1 MQVRLGRVYKR
12 PNSTLQCTDWIT
24 VELNV
29 YLKEN
34 TSFNNPTFVWRG
46 DGLTIQKCNVVY
58 LTKNNIYYFIK
69 DVVSISN
76 NLVEII
82 CEKDVLAT
90 WKDIIGE
97 HTTYIERSATGFDDM
112 VRDNF
117 ITQSIDI
124 GDVSRKTTAMPDW
137 ETQIPWLCYR
147 ACNSR
152 GVTTYFTKT
161 PTFLNPLMPSPEVG
175 SVEEIFKDS
184 WKATYQPFNYL
195 LEVYAIPFGGSIINA
210 TGVVGPIVTTIPEFG
225 FLKYDTSWGTKSTN
239 EFMVG
244 EDTTGIS
251 INLPDRYFNDFRDFD
266 DEWTSFNLFIPG
278 IGNINIPAHFLQSDI
293 KIKCYY
299 DLITGDMNVN
309 LYISE
314 DENASIGCYNAN
326 VKCPIQFAAVN
337 SRSSEVLGGA
347 LSVLGSAVSAL
358 SGGSSFNS
366 GTDILTTP
374 SAGAMGNVGS
384 SVSSAIKNINSP
396 GVVVNGSNG
405 GQIYYLMQRHKII
418 ATAIR
423 YKSKHIGTGTVGRP
437 KYENVK
443 INTMSGYIKCVN
455 PSVFIPAQ
463 IDDMRQINDYLRN
476 GFYYE

>member
-1 MQVRLGRVYKR
+1 MQVRLGRTYKR
-12 PNSTLQCTDWIT
+12 PNSTLQCTNWVTI
-24 VELNV
+24 ELDV

-34 TSFNNPTFVWRG
+34 TSFNSPTFVWQG
-46 DGLTIQKCNVVY
+46 DGLTIQKCNVAY
-58 LTKNNIYYFIK
+58 EANSGTYYFIK

-76 NLVEII
+76 NLVEIV

-112 VRDNF
+112 VRDTL

-152 GVTTYFTKT
+152 GVTTYFTQK

-210 TGVVGPIVTTIPEFG
+210 TGIGPIVSTIPEFG

-358 SGGSSFNS
+358 SGGFSFNS
-366 GTDILTTP
+366 ETDILTTP
-374 SAGAMGNVGS
+374 SVGAIGNVGS

-396 GVVVNGSNG
+396 GAVVNGSNG
-405 GQIYYLMQRHKII
+405 GQIYYLLQRHNII

-423 YKSKHIGTGTVGRP
+423 YKSKQIGTGAVGRP
-437 KYENVK
+437 KYENAK
-443 INTMSGYIKCVN
+443 INTMTGYIKCVN